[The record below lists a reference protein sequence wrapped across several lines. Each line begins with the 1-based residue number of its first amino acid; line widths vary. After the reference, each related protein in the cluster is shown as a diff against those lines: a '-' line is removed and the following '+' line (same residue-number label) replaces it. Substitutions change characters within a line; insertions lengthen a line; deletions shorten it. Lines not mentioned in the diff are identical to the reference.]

1 MLQESDTQHPFGS
14 LANDSPTD
22 KVRYNELRRSAR
34 WARRLRL
41 VDSRQDNADGRI
53 SRRAI
58 QISDKYGIIPK
69 PSFANVVRINF
80 EDKAGLGGG
89 TLDDT

>member
-1 MLQESDTQHPFGS
+1 M
-14 LANDSPTD
+14 
-22 KVRYNELRRSAR
+22 
-34 WARRLRL
+34 
-41 VDSRQDNADGRI
+41 
-53 SRRAI
+53 
-58 QISDKYGIIPK
+58 QISDKYNVVPK

>member
-1 MLQESDTQHPFGS
+1 LEGAEVQLPLITEDPDFKG
-14 LANDSPTD
+14 
-22 KVRYNELRRSAR
+22 
-34 WARRLRL
+34 
-41 VDSRQDNADGRI
+41 DSRQDNADGRI
-53 SRRAI
+53 SRRAL
-58 QISDKYGIIPK
+58 QITNKYAVTPK